1 MELKKWMILS
11 YISFVFLCIGIFLV
25 SAFLFWIPFLG
36 FLGISFLIFF
46 IVVVILVRRKMSIVK
61 RTNPEVIEALR
72 AQSRKS
78 REKEKTVGI
87 KDLPIWLIV
96 LLLAGMVIS
105 HMGWF
110 GAFSFSPL
118 VETLLSVLM
127 VVFLIYYF
135 LYKRRVRNK
144 KYGVNSDSPNPST
157 QH

>member
-1 MELKKWMILS
+1 MELKKWMILG
-11 YISFVFLCIGIFLV
+11 YISLVFLFIGIFLV

-36 FLGISFLIFF
+36 FLGVSFLIFF
-46 IVVVILVRRKMSIVK
+46 IVVVILIRRKMSIVK

-96 LLLAGMVIS
+96 LLLAAMVIS
-105 HMGWF
+105 YIGWF

-118 VETLLSVLM
+118 VDTLLSILM
-127 VVFLIYYF
+127 VAFLIYYF

-144 KYGVNSDSPNPST
+144 KYGANSDSPNPST
-157 QH
+157 QR